1 MKIVKMHKGS
11 REAFDDF
18 LAQRLNEVEVDNDM
32 ADQYF
37 ADMNLPIPVMPDTKI
52 SFLHKNKLWLLLLL
66 CMASISTYVIVNN
79 KNIKLHETNTAKNKY
94 LLDNAVVERNSNII
108 RNENTIS
115 KKENKSIPANSIRIG
130 SVGSFLHTKEAP
142 KTETMGSNT
151 LSNNK
156 SVKVK
161 ISNIKISNYLDTAT
175 IVDKANSIA
184 MPIIPKKALQIE
196 KKIANA
202 DSLYI
207 IW

>member
-52 SFLHKNKLWLLLLL
+52 SFLHKHKNKLWLLLLL
-66 CMASISTYVIVNN
+66 CIASISSYVIVNN

-94 LLDNAVVERNSNII
+94 LLDNALVVRNSNVIL
-108 RNENTIS
+108 NENTFS
-115 KKENKSIPANSIRIG
+115 KKEAFKKDNKGIPANSIRIG
-130 SVGSFLHTKEAP
+130 SVDSFLHTKEAP
-142 KTETMGSNT
+142 KSK
-151 LSNNK
+151 NK
-156 SVKVK
+156 SVKGK
-161 ISNIKISNYLDTAT
+161 ISNIKISNDLDTAT

-184 MPIIPKKALQIE
+184 MPITTTKALQIE
-196 KKIANA
+196 KKIANT